1 MNLVESLSGLPGPMV
16 LMIVAVL
23 LAAESGLIVGVVL
36 PGATV
41 PLGLGLLSRFGTV
54 DFTAAVLTVAGA
66 TLVGSQLS
74 FLRARG
80 RDPRVFRLLRRA
92 EPLLKRAKALLNRH
106 PGTGMAAGRLV
117 GGVRTVVPV
126 VAARAGVPHRRF
138 LACDVPAALVWSG
151 VLVTLGHVAGAA
163 YDEVRLGVGLVG
175 PPVVFVVLVVYL
187 GRKLVRNRYSSTS
200 LRSPD
205 QRVWKVPGWSTRR

>member
-1 MNLVESLSGLPGPMV
+1 MNLVESLGGLPGPLV

-23 LAAESGLIVGVVL
+23 LAAESGLLVGIVL

-41 PLGLGLLSRFGTV
+41 PLGLGLLSRLGTV

-74 FLRARG
+74 FLRAR
-80 RDPRVFRLLRRA
+80 RFRELRRA
-92 EPLLKRAKALLNRH
+92 GPLLKRATALLNRH
-106 PGTGMAAGRLV
+106 PGTGIAAGRLV
-117 GGVRTVVPV
+117 GGMRTVVPV
-126 VAARAGVPHRRF
+126 VAARAGMRHRRF
-138 LACDVPAALVWSG
+138 LVCDAPAALCWAG

-163 YDEVRLGVGLVG
+163 YKEIRLGVGLVG
-175 PPVVFVVLVVYL
+175 LPVVFVVLVVYL
-187 GRKLVRNRYSSTS
+187 GRKLVRRGYSWTS